1 MVYSRTPW
9 EVVNG
14 MWAARQRGHGWVT
27 TYLRQVG
34 VPRSTA
40 YRWDGE
46 LRWLVEFGGEELRRL
61 RAECERLSAMVA
73 GRDTEMAAKA
83 AMSREQERAFILE
96 AAVLGNSDEEIARL
110 LARAGG
116 RCLSHQ
122 TVNATIAAAG
132 RQARAVFEEYFAGVG
147 TAGAADEMFVGR
159 APVLLVVEPHS
170 LLVSGLRM
178 AERCRAAEWE
188 PVFATMEALERC
200 ACDGGRGVN
209 RAAKDAGLDVQ
220 ADLFHGLR
228 DAQAWL
234 GRFEHTCQKRLAAVQ
249 EALAKLQAA
258 RQRPGKYQT
267 NGPTRRYRRACAEA
281 ERVVAEWCRL
291 GDLFAQARRAFD
303 LVTPE
308 GRLNTARAAQAAF
321 AAALAAMEQTEE
333 GRALAATLRP
343 VQDPRLFAHLDALAE
358 RLRALRLEQVGPDR
372 EARLGRLVAGTVAW
386 RRRDK
391 EPVALLRAASTASLA
406 DQVELAVIEAVD
418 QAVRSCSAVE
428 CVNSRVRL
436 VQVAR
441 KRLGE
446 DFLYLLALYHNMH
459 HFGRG
464 SVGEGKSPAELAG
477 IALPTTDWIELLGLR
492 AEDVP
497 ATEAPERAG
506 AVPSPAPASA
516 QDAA

>member
-1 MVYSRTPW
+1 
-9 EVVNG
+9 
-14 MWAARQRGHGWVT
+14 
-27 TYLRQVG
+27 
-34 VPRSTA
+34 
-40 YRWDGE
+40 
-46 LRWLVEFGGEELRRL
+46 
-61 RAECERLSAMVA
+61 
-73 GRDTEMAAKA
+73 
-83 AMSREQERAFILE
+83 
-96 AAVLGNSDEEIARL
+96 
-110 LARAGG
+110 
-116 RCLSHQ
+116 
-122 TVNATIAAAG
+122 
-132 RQARAVFEEYFAGVG
+132 
-147 TAGAADEMFVGR
+147 
-159 APVLLVVEPHS
+159 
-170 LLVSGLRM
+170 
-178 AERCRAAEWE
+178 
-188 PVFATMEALERC
+188 MEALERC

-267 NGPTRRYRRACAEA
+267 NGPTRRYHRACAEA

-321 AAALAAMEQTEE
+321 ATALAAMEQTEE

-343 VQDPRLFAHLDALAE
+343 VQDPRFFAHLDALAE
-358 RLRALRLEQVGPDR
+358 RLGALRLEQVGPDR
-372 EARLGRLVAGTVAW
+372 EARLARLVAGTVAW

-441 KRLGE
+441 
-446 DFLYLLALYHNMH
+446 
-459 HFGRG
+459 
-464 SVGEGKSPAELAG
+464 
-477 IALPTTDWIELLGLR
+477 
-492 AEDVP
+492 
-497 ATEAPERAG
+497 
-506 AVPSPAPASA
+506 
-516 QDAA
+516 